1 MPNWCD
7 NQITITGPN
16 SVIDKIEKIV
26 KEEENT
32 DLSSKEKGET
42 PGLLQFMAP
51 MPEEL
56 METEA
61 GPIAKTKKEKLA
73 RQTRK
78 LEFGAENWYDW
89 RVNNWGTKWEL
100 CEFYGV
106 DRQYLTEQSEGE
118 STISFAFS
126 SAWSPPIGAYE
137 KFLENNSNCFIRAYY
152 YEGGC
157 DFMGL
162 WEDGVDDCYAPS
174 DYKSTDDFW
183 QDGIG
188 STLDE
193 MFNITESMAEYE
205 AEQEEER
212 LNEDVY
218 KYSKGEKINIGEDA

>member
-7 NQITITGPN
+7 NQVTITGPS

-26 KEEENT
+26 NEESNNAEN
-32 DLSSKEKGET
+32 
-42 PGLLQFMAP
+42 GLLQFFHP
-51 MPEEL
+51 MPKEL
-56 METEA
+56 LDTEA
-61 GPIAKTKKEKLA
+61 GPTAKTKAEKDERKA
-73 RQTRK
+73 RK

-89 RVNNWGTKWEL
+89 RVNNWGTKWEVN
-100 CEFYGV
+100 EFYGI
-106 DRQYLTEQSEGE
+106 DKQPDALIGD

-137 KFLENNSNCFIRAYY
+137 KFLENNPDCFIRAYY

-183 QDGIG
+183 KDGIG
-188 STLDE
+188 STLDDV
-193 MFNITESMAEYE
+193 FNITESMAEYE
-205 AEQEEER
+205 AEQEEENR

-218 KYSKGEKINIGEDA
+218 KYSKGEKVNIGEDA